1 MGGFGEG
8 PGDGED
14 DNNKG
19 VSGSAYITSGTESTG
34 WRGGGTGGFT
44 VKKITNKKVITHK
57 PFQDGILTTIEVSGG
72 KWA

>member
-14 DNNKG
+14 DSNKG
-19 VSGSAYITSGTESTG
+19 VSGSAYMTSGTECTG

-44 VKKITNKKVITHK
+44 VKKITSGKTITYK
-57 PFQDGILTTIEVSGG
+57 PFQYSILAAYSGR
-72 KWA
+72 